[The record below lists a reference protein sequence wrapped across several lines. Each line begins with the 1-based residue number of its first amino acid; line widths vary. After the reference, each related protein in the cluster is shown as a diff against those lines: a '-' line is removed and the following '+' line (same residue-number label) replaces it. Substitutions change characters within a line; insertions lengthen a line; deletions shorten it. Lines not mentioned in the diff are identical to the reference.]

1 MSDRYP
7 HLSIVIP
14 ARNEERFITPTI
26 GFLLNQDYPPDKLE
40 ILVVVADSVD
50 RTEEVV
56 KKIAAEEP
64 RVKFLPNPYG
74 LSSGARTIG
83 AKEANGEIIVFID
96 GHVYIDNN
104 QLLQNT
110 VRLMED
116 KHVSILSRPQLLDT
130 PNNTFLQ
137 RAISLAR
144 NSWIGHGRDSTIYS
158 REDKYVDPG
167 SSGASYRREV
177 FDKVGYFD
185 ISFDAC
191 EDVEFNYRCAQAGFR
206 SFTSLKLAV
215 YYYPRTSLPGL
226 FRQMSRYG
234 TGRFRLALKHPKTLS
249 ITSLFPTLLIL
260 GIPLLGA
267 LSFFLPALI
276 YLFGASSLAYFG
288 AILSSSISLAAR
300 YGWNYLF
307 ILPAVYLVIHAGLG
321 WGFLRESVGELLR
334 PRRKLG

>member
-14 ARNEERFITPTI
+14 ARNEERFITHTI

-96 GHVYIDNN
+96 GHVYIDNS

-130 PNNTFLQ
+130 PNNSFLQ

-234 TGRFRLALKHPKTLS
+234 TGRFRLALKHPKTL
-249 ITSLFPTLLIL
+249 
-260 GIPLLGA
+260 
-267 LSFFLPALI
+267 
-276 YLFGASSLAYFG
+276 
-288 AILSSSISLAAR
+288 
-300 YGWNYLF
+300 
-307 ILPAVYLVIHAGLG
+307 
-321 WGFLRESVGELLR
+321 
-334 PRRKLG
+334 